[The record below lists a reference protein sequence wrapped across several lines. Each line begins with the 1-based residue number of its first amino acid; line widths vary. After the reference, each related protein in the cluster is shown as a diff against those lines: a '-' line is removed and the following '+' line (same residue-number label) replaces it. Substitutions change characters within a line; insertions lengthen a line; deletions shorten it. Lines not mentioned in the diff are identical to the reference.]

1 MGGEDSMMKKVLVA
15 ATAGALALGGLAAM
29 GVGGAGAAKPQLSGT
44 LHCNTSGVTTF
55 SPPGV
60 LSLSQ
65 PQVKKGKDKKV
76 KVTTVTNYTG
86 CTGSEPSSGLPVP
99 TSATVN
105 SKSKNPSRLCTS
117 FTSLPPGKTKYVF
130 GGVHKSKP
138 GAQGTTTTKADN
150 GTFANLADDLLIPA
164 STAPTFNAFLVAH
177 GNDGTV
183 STSNGSTLAGKA
195 YAAKSIQTISHSGSL
210 IQKVVACSGPVGL
223 ATVVTSGPVGI
234 GVPA

>member
-1 MGGEDSMMKKVLVA
+1 MMKKALVA
-15 ATAGALALGGLAAM
+15 ATAGALALGGLAMM
-29 GVGGAGAAKPQLSGT
+29 GSSAGAAKPQLSGT
-44 LHCNTSGVTTF
+44 LHCNTSGTTTF

-76 KVTTVTNYTG
+76 KVTTTTNYTG

-99 TSATVN
+99 SSATVN
-105 SKSKNPSRLCTS
+105 TKGKSPSRLCTA

-138 GAQGTTTTKADN
+138 GAQGTTVTKADN
-150 GTFANLADDLLIPA
+150 GTPGNLGDDLVIPA
-164 STAPTFNAFLVAH
+164 TTDPGFNAFLVAH

-183 STSNGSTLAGKA
+183 STSAGSTLAGKA

-223 ATVVTSGPVGI
+223 AIVTTTGPVGI